1 MTSVLNVDS
10 IAAKDGTSPV
20 ELTKQQAA
28 KAYVLFKG
36 TSTLAIRKSF
46 NCSSVTD
53 NDTGDYRP
61 NWTSVFDSVNYINA
75 GSCIGS
81 PETNGGTL
89 ATLFGSG
96 DVGFAAGSVDLSTRD
111 ESGNRFDVS
120 YVHLISF
127 GDLA

>member
-20 ELTKQQAA
+20 TLTKQEAA
-28 KAYVLFKG
+28 KAYVLFNG
-36 TSTLAIRKSF
+36 TGTVAIRKSF

-61 NWTSVFDSVNYINA
+61 NWTNVFDSVNYINT

-81 PETNGGTL
+81 PETSSGTL
-89 ATLFGSG
+89 AVLLGSG
-96 DVGFAAGSVDLSTRD
+96 DTGFAAGSVDLSTRNA
-111 ESGNRFDVS
+111 SGSRFDVS

>member
-1 MTSVLNVDS
+1 MSTLKADTIQSTSGG
-10 IAAKDGTSPV
+10 AAT
-20 ELTKQQAA
+20 LTKQEAA
-28 KAYVLFKG
+28 KAYVLFNG
-36 TSTLAIRKSF
+36 TGTVATRKTF

-61 NWTSVFDSVNYINA
+61 NWTSVFDSANYINT

-81 PETNGGTL
+81 PETSSGTL
-89 ATLFGSG
+89 GELLGSG
-96 DVGFAAGSVDLSTRD
+96 DTGFAAGSVDLSTRNA
-111 ESGNRFDVS
+111 SGTRFDVS

>member
-1 MTSVLNVDS
+1 MSTLKADTIQSTGGG
-10 IAAKDGTSPV
+10 AAT
-20 ELTKQQAA
+20 LTKQQAA
-28 KAYVLFKG
+28 KAYVLFNG

>member
-28 KAYVLFKG
+28 KAYVLFNG

-111 ESGNRFDVS
+111 ESG
-120 YVHLISF
+120 I
-127 GDLA
+127 DLTFLTSI

>member
-1 MTSVLNVDS
+1 MSTLKADTIQSTGGG
-10 IAAKDGTSPV
+10 AAT
-20 ELTKQQAA
+20 LTKQEAA
-28 KAYVLFKG
+28 KAYVLFNG
-36 TSTLAIRKSF
+36 TGTVATRKTF

-61 NWTSVFDSVNYINA
+61 NWTSVFDSANYINT

-81 PETNGGTL
+81 PETSSGTL
-89 ATLFGSG
+89 GELNGSG
-96 DVGFAAGSVDLSTRD
+96 DTGFAAGSVDLSTRNA
-111 ESGNRFDVS
+111 SGTRFDVS

>member
-1 MTSVLNVDS
+1 MSTLKADTIQSTGGGAV
-10 IAAKDGTSPV
+10 T
-20 ELTKQQAA
+20 LTKQEAA
-28 KAYVLFKG
+28 KAYVLFNG
-36 TSTLAIRKSF
+36 TGTVAIRKSF

-75 GSCIGS
+75 GSTIGS

-89 ATLFGSG
+89 ACLFGSG
-96 DVGFAAGSVDLSTRD
+96 DTGFAAGSVDLSTRD

>member
-1 MTSVLNVDS
+1 MSTLKADTIQSTGGG
-10 IAAKDGTSPV
+10 AAT
-20 ELTKQQAA
+20 LTKQEAA
-28 KAYVLFKG
+28 KAYVLFNG
-36 TSTLAIRKSF
+36 TGTVATRKTF

-61 NWTSVFDSVNYINA
+61 NWTSVFDSANYINT

-81 PETNGGTL
+81 PETSSGTL
-89 ATLFGSG
+89 GELLGSG
-96 DVGFAAGSVDLSTRD
+96 DTGFAAGSVDLSTRNA
-111 ESGNRFDVS
+111 SGTRFDVS

>member
-1 MTSVLNVDS
+1 MSTLKADTIQSTGGG
-10 IAAKDGTSPV
+10 AAT
-20 ELTKQQAA
+20 LTKQEAA
-28 KAYVLFKG
+28 KAYVLFNG
-36 TSTLAIRKSF
+36 TGTVAIRKSF

-61 NWTSVFDSVNYINA
+61 NWTNVFDSVNYINT

-81 PETNGGTL
+81 PETSSGTL
-89 ATLFGSG
+89 AVLLGSG
-96 DVGFAAGSVDLSTRD
+96 DTGFAAGSVDLSTRNA
-111 ESGNRFDVS
+111 SGSRFDVS

>member
-1 MTSVLNVDS
+1 MSTLKADTIQNTSGG
-10 IAAKDGTSPV
+10 AAT
-20 ELTKQQAA
+20 LTKQEAA
-28 KAYVLFKG
+28 KAYVLFNG
-36 TSTLAIRKSF
+36 TGTVATRKTF

-61 NWTSVFDSVNYINA
+61 NWTSVFDSVNYINT

-81 PETNGGTL
+81 PETSGGTL
-89 ATLFGSG
+89 GNLFGSG
-96 DVGFAAGSVDLSTRD
+96 DVGFAAGSVDLSTRN
-111 ESGNRFDVS
+111 ESGTRFDVS